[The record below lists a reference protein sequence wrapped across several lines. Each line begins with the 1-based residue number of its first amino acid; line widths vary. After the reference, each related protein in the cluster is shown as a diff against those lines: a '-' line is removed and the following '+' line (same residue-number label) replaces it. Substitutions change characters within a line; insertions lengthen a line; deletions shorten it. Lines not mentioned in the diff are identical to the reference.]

1 VAAINAFAVGETLPD
16 LTLLLDLEAAEGRRR
31 AASRKGPVDRM
42 EQEKEE
48 FYEAVRLGYL
58 ALAEENKG
66 RIAVIDASASEE
78 VVEKAVTATLKERF
92 QEVFHGFC

>member
-1 VAAINAFAVGETLPD
+1 
-16 LTLLLDLEAAEGRRR
+16 
-31 AASRKGPVDRM
+31 M

-66 RIAVIDASASEE
+66 RIAVIDASADIDA
-78 VVEKAVTATLKERF
+78 VEGLITAALKERF
-92 QEVFHGFC
+92 KEVFHGLC